1 LTLFLK
7 KIPNLATHPQFYAT
21 EHFAK
26 PHILSAFYFARE
38 SGQSSST
45 SQELSNL
52 FQKAAQAI
60 MLPKFDPTDQKA
72 CLSLLEDVTT
82 NVKQIQDSVLEA
94 ILSRNAHT
102 EYLSGF
108 LNGQADKK
116 SFKKNVPVV
125 TYEDIK
131 PYIDRIANGEPSD
144 LICDRPISVLLTRY
158 LPNNFIDLYL

>member
-1 LTLFLK
+1 LV
-7 KIPNLATHPQFYAT
+7 IVAD
-21 EHFAK
+21 
-26 PHILSAFYFARE
+26 S
-38 SGQSSST
+38 
-45 SQELSNL
+45 
-52 FQKAAQAI
+52 QKAAQAI